1 MGPSSGYYLSG
12 HMHTRAIWDQAGKL
26 ESIWFFVPPCPQR
39 RRSGLL
45 ALVSLIMWSSLPCGD
60 GMETGGDHCRRLL
73 GRSRGSSAS
82 PYLIRQ
88 TAKMDNRYPDVLVG
102 GGAAPAPDV
111 SAGEQPY

>member
-1 MGPSSGYYLSG
+1 MFFRPTLPTEATQWPAGSGFPYYVEQS
-12 HMHTRAIWDQAGKL
+12 
-26 ESIWFFVPPCPQR
+26 P
-39 RRSGLL
+39 LL
-45 ALVSLIMWSSLPCGD
+45 VYGD

-102 GGAAPAPDV
+102 GGAAPAPV
-111 SAGEQPY
+111 VGAGVQPY